1 MEVIRIL
8 FLQKFWEVLHSIR
21 ILCLRVMFVGIWF
34 FHKDEFDLLRIW
46 REIRW
51 NCFCHEKWTI
61 VRCECFSLLRWSLIH
76 FSLILAANKNP
87 KQINIS
93 VRRVKWNLFWK
104 NTLGFHLQPKM
115 GNGYSNK
122 RALAATISPL
132 SGSTYVRLRCFVI
145 YKIIFRRFFSK
156 RSE

>member
-93 VRRVKWNLFWK
+93 VRRVKWNLFQK

-122 RALAATISPL
+122 WQKFH
-132 SGSTYVRLRCFVI
+132 RCQVLPTFVCVVSSYI
-145 YKIIFRRFFSK
+145 KSYFANARSK
-156 RSE
+156 T